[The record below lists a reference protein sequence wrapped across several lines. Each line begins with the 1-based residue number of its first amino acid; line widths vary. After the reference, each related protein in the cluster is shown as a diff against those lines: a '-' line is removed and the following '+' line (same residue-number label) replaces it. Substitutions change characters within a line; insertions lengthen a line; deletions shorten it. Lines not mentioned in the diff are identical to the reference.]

1 MPRARADQYAV
12 RVNVA
17 ADLLATG
24 LDMPKAMRRLAKR
37 FGISERQARRY
48 VEQAR
53 DLGEV
58 DVPPRCS
65 VFTTRIPQ
73 ELIERLKDYA
83 KRSGQTLSSIVS
95 QAVGDFLDQV
105 RAGPRRGRGR

>member
-1 MPRARADQYAV
+1 MRRARADQYAV

-17 ADLLATG
+17 AGLLATG
-24 LDMPKAMRRLAKR
+24 LDVPEAMRRLAKR

-58 DVPPRCS
+58 EVPPRCS

-73 ELIERLKDYA
+73 ELIQRLKDYA
-83 KRSGQTLSSIVS
+83 KRSGHTLSSIVS
-95 QAVGDFLDQV
+95 QAVEEFLDRI
-105 RAGPRRGRGR
+105 RAGPRGGRGR

>member
-1 MPRARADQYAV
+1 MQRARADQYAV

-17 ADLLATG
+17 AKLLATG
-24 LDMPKAMRRLAKR
+24 LDVPEAMRRLAKR

-65 VFTTRIPQ
+65 VFTTRLPQ
-73 ELIERLKDYA
+73 ELIERLKGYA
-83 KRSGQTLSSIVS
+83 KRSGHTLSSIVS
-95 QAVGDFLDQV
+95 QAVREFLDQI

>member
-1 MPRARADQYAV
+1 MPRARADQYAA

-24 LDMPKAMRRLAKR
+24 LDVPEAMRRLAKR
-37 FGISERQARRY
+37 FKISERQARRY

-58 DVPPRCS
+58 DVPPRFN
-65 VFTTRIPQ
+65 VFTTRLPQ
-73 ELIERLKDYA
+73 ELIERLKGYA
-83 KRSGQTLSSIVS
+83 RRSGHTLSSIVS
-95 QAVGDFLDQV
+95 QAVQEFLDRI
-105 RAGPRRGRGR
+105 RAGPRGGRGR